1 MGYSTHSRDDPQP
14 EESPRGIPSQ
24 IRRDRP
30 PYPHWPKSKQ
40 DSHREKF
47 PARIQA
53 DSQRISH
60 LGRKKTAPNRSSSP
74 LTMNPN
80 ASD

>member
-1 MGYSTHSRDDPQP
+1 MGYPTHSRDDPRP
-14 EESPRGIPSQ
+14 KESPRGIPSQ

-30 PYPHWPKSKQ
+30 PYPHWSKFEQ

-53 DSQRISH
+53 DSQRIPH
-60 LGRKKTAPNRSSSP
+60 LGRNNPGAERPPPIGVLRNRQ
-74 LTMNPN
+74 
-80 ASD
+80 